1 MTKYIPFIAFG
12 LILFSCKSKTQTQ
25 LAGPQTPSL
34 PVIQLPAQDIEG
46 TTSYPVRIE
55 GIVNAEVRAKIPGYI
70 TRVLVD
76 EGAYVRKGQPL
87 FRLETQ
93 SLTED
98 AQAAKANIEAA
109 QVGVDQLKP
118 LVEQKIVS
126 EVQLRTAEARL
137 AQARASYK
145 SIVANIDYA
154 NINSPVAGYVGRIP
168 YRQGSLVNPTS
179 PLPLATI
186 SNTSEVYGYFSMNE
200 AEYVDFLQNSPGSN
214 LSEKMKHFPP
224 VRLQMANG
232 EVYKHEGKIQTVT
245 AQVDPTTGTVSFR
258 ATFPNPEHLIANG
271 SSGTILIPKK
281 YTHAVLIP
289 QESTYE
295 QQGITY
301 VYQVLQDST
310 VTSRIIN
317 VADRINNLIVVKS
330 GIEEGAEIVGQG
342 ASTLN
347 DKQKIVP
354 IPKPFDSL
362 ATGPKV
368 VFQ

>member
-1 MTKYIPFIAFG
+1 MTKYIPLAVFAF
-12 LILFSCKSKTQTQ
+12 LLFSCKNNTQTQ
-25 LAGPQTPSL
+25 MGGPQTPSL
-34 PVIQLPAQDIEG
+34 PVIQLPARDIVG

-76 EGAYVRKGQPL
+76 EGAYVKKGQPL

-98 AQAAKANIEAA
+98 AQAARANIEAA

-126 EVQLRTAEARL
+126 EVQLRTAEAKL
-137 AQARASYK
+137 AQAKATYK

-154 NINSPVAGYVGRIP
+154 NINSPVSGYVGRIT

-179 PLPLATI
+179 PLPLTTI

-200 AEYVDFLQNSPGSN
+200 AEYVDFLQTSKGNT
-214 LSEKMKHFPP
+214 LSEKMKDFLP
-224 VRLQMANG
+224 VQLRLANG
-232 EVYKHEGKIQTVT
+232 EIYRHEGKIQTVT
-245 AQVDPTTGTVSFR
+245 AQVDPGTGTVSFR

-281 YTHAVLIP
+281 YSDAVLIP

-295 QQGITY
+295 QQGKTY
-301 VYQVLQDST
+301 VYQLLKDST
-310 VTSRIIN
+310 VTPRIVN

-330 GIEEGAEIVGQG
+330 GVEEGTEIVAQG
-342 ASTLN
+342 ASTLI

-354 IPKPFDSL
+354 IPKSFDSL